1 MNKLEKLEDVRD
13 IFTVPKSEHDGGIL
27 LIVIDNGDN
36 EHANILMRNQ
46 RLLAIAT
53 RTKKKKEEE
62 ANLCYYNQLI
72 KR

>member
-1 MNKLEKLEDVRD
+1 MNKLEKLENVRD
-13 IFTVPKSEHDGGIL
+13 IFTVPKSEHEGGIL

-36 EHANILMRNQ
+36 EHANMLTRNQ

-53 RTKKKKEEE
+53 RKKRKKKK
-62 ANLCYYNQLI
+62 ANLSYYNQLI